1 MVKANDNKLEPQFWF
16 KLFSVCLNLNTVLVM
31 NKNLHRCN
39 KKNLADFLDVSVRS
53 IDRYTSL
60 GMPCIHAEEIGKEK
74 VYIVAYA
81 IHLFVGYMESKP
93 YKLRET
99 DGLVLTLFGY
109 AVGGLNGFQLQNKG
123 AEIATITGHS
133 EFDIGRA
140 VGILK
145 QGNLVR
151 I

>member
-1 MVKANDNKLEPQFWF
+1 M
-16 KLFSVCLNLNTVLVM
+16 
-31 NKNLHRCN
+31 KNLQRCN
-39 KKNLADFLDVSVRS
+39 KKNLADYLDVSVRS

-60 GMPCIHAEEIGKEK
+60 GLPCIHAEGIGSEN

-81 IHLFVGYMESKP
+81 LRWYIGYMESRP
-93 YKLRET
+93 YKLKES

-109 AVGGLNGFQLQNKG
+109 AVGGMSGIQLQNKG
-123 AEIATITGHS
+123 SEIARITGNS
-133 EFDIGRA
+133 EFDLGRA

-145 QGNLVR
+145 QGNLVK

>member
-1 MVKANDNKLEPQFWF
+1 MNTNLE
-16 KLFSVCLNLNTVLVM
+16 T
-31 NKNLHRCN
+31 CN
-39 KKNLADFLDVSVRS
+39 KKQLAEYLDVSVRS

-60 GMPCIHAEEIGKEK
+60 GLPCIHAEEIGKEN

-81 IHLFVGYMESKP
+81 IHFFVGYMESRP
-93 YKLRET
+93 YKLKES

-109 AVGGLNGFQLQNKG
+109 AIEGLSGFQLQNKG
-123 AEIATITGHS
+123 NEIAQITGHS

-145 QGNLVR
+145 QGNLVK

>member
-1 MVKANDNKLEPQFWF
+1 MNTNLE
-16 KLFSVCLNLNTVLVM
+16 T
-31 NKNLHRCN
+31 CN
-39 KKNLADFLDVSVRS
+39 KKQLADYLDVSVRS

-60 GMPCIHAEEIGKEK
+60 GMPCIHAEEIGKEN

-81 IHLFVGYMESKP
+81 IHWYVGYMEAKP

-99 DGLVLTLFGY
+99 DCLVLTLFGY
-109 AVGGLNGFQLQNKG
+109 AVGGMSGFQLQNKG
-123 AEIATITGHS
+123 SEIASITGHS

-145 QGNLVR
+145 QGNLVK

>member
-1 MVKANDNKLEPQFWF
+1 M
-16 KLFSVCLNLNTVLVM
+16 
-31 NKNLHRCN
+31 KNLQRCN
-39 KKNLADFLDVSVRS
+39 KKNLADFLDVSVRT

-60 GMPCIHAEEIGKEK
+60 GMPCIHAEEIGKEN

-81 IHLFVGYMESKP
+81 IHFFVGYLESRP
-93 YKLRET
+93 YKLKES

-109 AVGGLNGFQLQNKG
+109 AVGGMNGLQLQNKG
-123 AEIATITGHS
+123 NEIAEITGHS
-133 EFDIGRA
+133 QFDIGRA

-145 QGNLVR
+145 QGNLVK

>member
-1 MVKANDNKLEPQFWF
+1 MNTNLE
-16 KLFSVCLNLNTVLVM
+16 
-31 NKNLHRCN
+31 RCN
-39 KKNLADFLDVSVRS
+39 KKQLADYLDVSLRS
-53 IDRYTSL
+53 VDRYTGL
-60 GMPCIHAEEIGKEK
+60 GMPCIHAEEIGKEN

-81 IHLFVGYMESKP
+81 IHWFVGYMESRP
-93 YKLRET
+93 YKLKES

-109 AVGGLNGFQLQNKG
+109 AVGGMNGLQLQIKG
-123 AEIATITGHS
+123 NQIAEITGHS

-151 I
+151 V